1 MHGLLPQEQLN
12 KDKMKAR
19 IKIMLKSG
27 VLDPQGAA
35 IKQAL
40 NNIGFESVT
49 GVRQGKVIELEVD
62 GPNKSEVRSEIE
74 SMCNKMLANT
84 VIENFEI
91 EVF

>member
-1 MHGLLPQEQLN
+1 
-12 KDKMKAR
+12 MKAR

-62 GPNKSEVRSEIE
+62 GSNKNEVRYEIE
-74 SMCNKMLANT
+74 KMCNKMLANT

-91 EVF
+91 EVFE

>member
-1 MHGLLPQEQLN
+1 
-12 KDKMKAR
+12 MKAR

-62 GPNKSEVRSEIE
+62 GSNKSAVRSEIE

>member
-1 MHGLLPQEQLN
+1 
-12 KDKMKAR
+12 MKAR

-62 GPNKSEVRSEIE
+62 GSNINEIRSEIE
-74 SMCNKMLANT
+74 NMCNKMLANT

-91 EVF
+91 EVFE

>member
-1 MHGLLPQEQLN
+1 
-12 KDKMKAR
+12 MKAR

-62 GPNKSEVRSEIE
+62 GSNKSDVRSEIE

>member
-1 MHGLLPQEQLN
+1 
-12 KDKMKAR
+12 MKAR

-40 NNIGFESVT
+40 INIGFESVS

-62 GPNKSEVRSEIE
+62 GSNKNEVRSEIE
-74 SMCNKMLANT
+74 NMCNKMLANT

>member
-1 MHGLLPQEQLN
+1 
-12 KDKMKAR
+12 MKAR

-62 GPNKSEVRSEIE
+62 GSNKNEVRSEIE
-74 SMCNKMLANT
+74 NMCNKMLANT

-91 EVF
+91 EVFE

>member
-1 MHGLLPQEQLN
+1 
-12 KDKMKAR
+12 MKAR

-49 GVRQGKVIELEVD
+49 GVRQGKVIELEVE

>member
-1 MHGLLPQEQLN
+1 
-12 KDKMKAR
+12 MKAR

-62 GPNKSEVRSEIE
+62 GSNKNEVRSEIE
-74 SMCNKMLANT
+74 NMCNKLLANT

>member
-1 MHGLLPQEQLN
+1 
-12 KDKMKAR
+12 MKAR

-62 GPNKSEVRSEIE
+62 GSNKNEIRSEIE
-74 SMCNKMLANT
+74 NMCNKMLANT

>member
-1 MHGLLPQEQLN
+1 
-12 KDKMKAR
+12 MKAR

-27 VLDPQGAA
+27 VVDPQGAA

-62 GPNKSEVRSEIE
+62 GSNKNEVRSEIE
-74 SMCNKMLANT
+74 NMCNKMLANT

-91 EVF
+91 EVFE

>member
-1 MHGLLPQEQLN
+1 
-12 KDKMKAR
+12 MKAR

-91 EVF
+91 EVL

>member
-1 MHGLLPQEQLN
+1 
-12 KDKMKAR
+12 MKAR

-84 VIENFEI
+84 VVENFEI

>member
-1 MHGLLPQEQLN
+1 
-12 KDKMKAR
+12 MKAR

-62 GPNKSEVRSEIE
+62 GSNKNEVISEIE
-74 SMCNKMLANT
+74 KMCNKMLANT

-91 EVF
+91 EVFE

>member
-1 MHGLLPQEQLN
+1 
-12 KDKMKAR
+12 MKAR

-49 GVRQGKVIELEVD
+49 GVRQGKVIELEAD